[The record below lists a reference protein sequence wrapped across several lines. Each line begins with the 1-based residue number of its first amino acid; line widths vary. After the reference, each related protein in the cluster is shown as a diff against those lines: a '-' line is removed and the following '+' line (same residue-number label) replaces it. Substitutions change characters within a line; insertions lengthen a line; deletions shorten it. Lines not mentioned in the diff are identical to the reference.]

1 MERVLKHI
9 TVDFKLKTYCK
20 DRPDEDAEQV
30 VRDFFHSIPVRD
42 YSAGST
48 IWFPNSNP
56 HCFYYNVP
64 QFKFE
69 ETMRYI
75 ESYQTYRT
83 YTRIIIS
90 FW

>member
-9 TVDFKLKTYCK
+9 TVDFKLKSYSK
-20 DRPDEDAEQV
+20 DRPDEDVEQV
-30 VRDFFHSIPVRD
+30 VRDFFYNIPIGD
-42 YSAGST
+42 SSAGST
-48 IWFPNSNP
+48 IWLPYSNP

-64 QFKFE
+64 QAKFE

-75 ESYQTYRT
+75 ESYQTYRA
-83 YTRIIIS
+83 YTRIILS